1 VNGLHVAITGAS
13 SGIGEALARE
23 LAKAGAKLTLVARRK
38 ELLEAIGGGACL
50 CAHDLSDPSRA
61 AEWLPS
67 AEAANGPVDV
77 LVNNAGMDLTGPSLE
92 LTPEETRRLLDLNL
106 HSPLALIRAVAPGMV
121 ARGRGAIVNVA
132 SAAAFASTPRQAWYG
147 ASKAGLASFS
157 EALRYELAPSGV
169 HVLTV
174 YPGPVRTPM
183 AERAFAA
190 VGGREKVMKG
200 VPEGEPGELAVLI
213 RRALERRQAR
223 VIYPRFYRVSYLAPW
238 FARWMKARRVMG

>member
-1 VNGLHVAITGAS
+1 
-13 SGIGEALARE
+13 
-23 LAKAGAKLTLVARRK
+23 
-38 ELLEAIGGGACL
+38 
-50 CAHDLSDPSRA
+50 
-61 AEWLPS
+61 
-67 AEAANGPVDV
+67 
-77 LVNNAGMDLTGPSLE
+77 
-92 LTPEETRRLLDLNL
+92 
-106 HSPLALIRAVAPGMV
+106 
-121 ARGRGAIVNVA
+121 VNVA

-213 RRALERRQAR
+213 HRALERRGPR